1 MKTKIF
7 LTILAISL
15 TFCVASGASRKNMN
29 SSSSMYLEY
38 ASELELTIENW
49 MVNDLYWKCIEN
61 NCLAREWDH
70 SLGLENWMTDGSGWE
85 ATLLTATERE
95 EKLVLENWMTDER
108 IWEDKNGE
116 RENPDGELVLES
128 WMTGT
133 DFWK

>member
-7 LTILAISL
+7 LTVLAISL
-15 TFCVASGASRKNMN
+15 TTCFASGVSRKNMN
-29 SSSSMYLEY
+29 SFSSTYLEY
-38 ASELELTIENW
+38 ASEQDLTIENW

-70 SLGLENWMTDGSGWE
+70 SLELESWMINGSEWE
-85 ATLLTATERE
+85 SALFSAPERE

-108 IWEDKNGE
+108 VWEERNGGG
-116 RENPDGELVLES
+116 ENPDGELVLES
-128 WMTGT
+128 WMTGS

>member
-1 MKTKIF
+1 MKTRIF

-29 SSSSMYLEY
+29 SSTLNYLEY
-38 ASELELTIENW
+38 ASEQELTIENW

-70 SLGLENWMTDGSGWE
+70 SLELEKWMTDGPEWE
-85 ATLLTATERE
+85 AALVTATERE
-95 EKLVLENWMTDER
+95 EELVLENWMTDER
-108 IWEDKNGE
+108 VWKE
-116 RENPDGELVLES
+116 RNRGGENPDGELVLES